1 MPMYYVQSVKKVEL
15 CTILC
20 TILIQFWLIRL
31 EIVVYDISGSVAQLV
46 RAVDS

>member
-15 CTILC
+15 CTKLC
-20 TILIQFWLIRL
+20 TILTQFWLIRL
-31 EIVVYDISGSVAQLV
+31 KIAVCGINGSVAQLV